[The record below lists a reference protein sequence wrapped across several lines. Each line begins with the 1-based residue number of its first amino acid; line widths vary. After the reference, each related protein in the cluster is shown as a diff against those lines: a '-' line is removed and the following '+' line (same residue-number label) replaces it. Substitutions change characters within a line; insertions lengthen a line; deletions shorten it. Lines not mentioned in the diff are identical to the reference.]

1 MTNPNIAWTKKM
13 RTAIEGTI
21 YAYELWI
28 AKLENGGDKEVEAFR
43 KAWVDYGGSCRICT
57 AASASV
63 YTDPFQIGCDVC
75 PLDECHNRTMYD
87 LEEVI
92 DPFYMDSRKQ
102 CIAALKA
109 RLKWLLKKLDSN
121 GIVLVKKG
129 GK

>member
-43 KAWVDYGGSCRICT
+43 KAWVDYGSHCGVCR
-57 AASASV
+57 AAEAAV
-63 YTDPFQIGCDVC
+63 EIDPFIYLCTVC
-75 PLDECHNRTMYD
+75 PLTPCCTSMMYD